1 MGLRFNPAPGWP
13 PPPPGFVPPPHWQ
26 PDPSW
31 PPAPPGWQFWVDDDD
46 PEPGQATGPQPRAGR
61 PAPAPDGTFA
71 ADPAGAQ
78 ARPGEFG
85 GGPAEAPPW
94 AGDFGTGPGEVPPW
108 AGDFGTGPGEA
119 PPWAVGEAPPW
130 AAGDAPPRA
139 DDRTGPQSFSPP
151 ADAPSGAPTE
161 VYGPG
166 ATGPQGRSVQTGPLD
181 SPPFG
186 PAGPFDPQDPFAG
199 QVPGPGGPP
208 SGPGAPGDGPGAAG
222 RTSGLAVASLVLGLI
237 GFTVIGAIASV
248 ICGIIALG
256 RTGQIGGT
264 GRTGQ
269 RGRGMAIAGLALSA
283 LWLVALGAFVV
294 LHGSSSPTQPS
305 PPGGHSASPTPTA
318 SPPASPGALSTNVFA
333 LRPGQCFQNPPASQ
347 TVLGVT
353 YVTVVPCTTPHNA
366 QAFVQFNAAG
376 TSYPGVEALKRQAD
390 TGCHARIKKNVQT
403 SKIKA
408 TMTLHYLYPL
418 QASWNSGHR
427 TITCMIVNARS
438 NLTTSLLRSHPAG
451 H

>member
-1 MGLRFNPAPGWP
+1 MHSGLPKQELPEGGPLGLRFNPAPGWP

-31 PPAPPGWQFWVDDDD
+31 PPAPPGWQLWVDDDD
-46 PEPGQATGPQPRAGR
+46 PDPR
-61 PAPAPDGTFA
+61 
-71 ADPAGAQ
+71 
-78 ARPGEFG
+78 RPGEFG
-85 GGPAEAPPW
+85 GGSADAPPW
-94 AGDFGTGPGEVPPW
+94 AGGDMLPW
-108 AGDFGTGPGEA
+108 AG
-119 PPWAVGEAPPW
+119 
-130 AAGDAPPRA
+130 GDAPPGA
-139 DDRTGPQSFSPP
+139 DDRTGPQSLPP
-151 ADAPSGAPTE
+151 SGAAPPGAPTE

-166 ATGPQGRSVQTGPLD
+166 G
-181 SPPFG
+181 
-186 PAGPFDPQDPFAG
+186 
-199 QVPGPGGPP
+199 
-208 SGPGAPGDGPGAAG
+208 GPGAAG
-222 RTSGLAVASLVLGLI
+222 TISGLAVASLVLGLI

-248 ICGIIALG
+248 VCGSLAFGQIA
-256 RTGQIGGT
+256 RTG
-264 GRTGQ
+264 R
-269 RGRGMAIAGLALSA
+269 RGRGLAVTGLVLSA
-283 LWLVALGAFVV
+283 LWLVALGAFLV
-294 LHGSSSPTQPS
+294 LRGSSSPTQPS
-305 PPGGHSASPTPTA
+305 SSAGNSASATPRAGSSASP
-318 SPPASPGALSTNVFA
+318 GGLSTNVFA

-376 TSYPGVEALKRQAD
+376 TSYPGVEALKRRAD